1 MVSTHDDL
9 EAAVHR
15 RGFGWLRAWA
25 RYDEVIFQAPNTW
38 AASEERLGE
47 LVLHELTHCLLFQ
60 RTGTRDTWKDKQI
73 PLWFREGMAIATAN
87 QAHLYPSLED
97 SAQWLQREPTV
108 DPFADGE
115 ALSANKSSEVYG
127 VALHAFSFLQSRY
140 GTARLE
146 QLMEAMR
153 QGDDFEG
160 AFEQALGIKVKV
172 FQRDFENYLK
182 LRAFRGS
189 RRSVPLLRPEFRQP
203 PH

>member
-1 MVSTHDDL
+1 M
-9 EAAVHR
+9 
-15 RGFGWLRAWA
+15 
-25 RYDEVIFQAPNTW
+25 
-38 AASEERLGE
+38 
-47 LVLHELTHCLLFQ
+47 LHELTHCLLFQ
-60 RTGTRDTWKDKQI
+60 RTGTRDTWKDRAESPCGSAKAW
-73 PLWFREGMAIATAN
+73 PSPPPTRHTCTPAWKTARSGCSGSP
-87 QAHLYPSLED
+87 PSI
-97 SAQWLQREPTV
+97 R
-108 DPFADGE
+108 FADGE

-140 GTARLE
+140 GAARLE

-160 AFEQALGIKVKV
+160 AFEQEARDQVKV

-189 RRSVPLLRPEFRQP
+189 RRSVPLLRPELRQP